1 MNHGPRGGTL
11 LAPTLVVRGGM
22 RAAETERLVL
32 DLGRVASAACGGMA
46 FRRAISLHAACHLVR
61 QIGALELY
69 LLCSILSCPQTK
81 PNAHMQNVIPCQF
94 IIIML
99 V

>member
-32 DLGRVASAACGGMA
+32 DLGSGGISGVRGHGISTSNFPSCRLPFGSSDWRTRVV
-46 FRRAISLHAACHLVR
+46 F
-61 QIGALELY
+61 ALLNPV
-69 LLCSILSCPQTK
+69 LSSDK
-81 PNAHMQNVIPCQF
+81 A
-94 IIIML
+94 
-99 V
+99 